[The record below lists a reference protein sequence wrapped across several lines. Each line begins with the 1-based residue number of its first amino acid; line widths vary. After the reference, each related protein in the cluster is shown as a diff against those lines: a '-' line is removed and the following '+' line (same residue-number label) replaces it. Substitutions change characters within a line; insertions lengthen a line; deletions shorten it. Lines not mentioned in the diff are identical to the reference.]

1 MATYDVIVLGL
12 GGMGSA
18 AAYHLAQ
25 RGARVLGLEQ
35 FGPAHDQ
42 GSSHGR
48 TRVIR
53 QAYYEG
59 PDYVPLL
66 FRAYA
71 LWHTLEREAGV
82 TLLTKTGALHLGAPD
97 SDAVAGA
104 ALSART
110 HRIPHE
116 MLTPDEIRKRY
127 PVLHPQPDQVA
138 LLEYEA
144 GVLPPEQCV
153 ATHLNLAKRRGA
165 ELHFQERVES
175 WNASPGGASVRTSRG
190 AYEGGRLVITAGAWA
205 AQVLADLGLALQVTR
220 AVVYWFEPRARRE
233 EFKKIPVYLWEDH
246 GTNAYGFPYFD
257 GQGLK
262 CGFHHAHYEVTT
274 PETIR
279 REVGEDERAR
289 MRAHLAKL
297 MPDAAGEVL
306 SVSTCMYTNTPDY
319 HFIIDRHPAHAHV
332 VLACGFSGHGFKFA
346 SVFGEVLADLALEG
360 TTAQPIEL
368 FALRRFGSAV
378 R

>member
-1 MATYDVIVLGL
+1 MTAYDVIVLGL

-18 AAYHLAQ
+18 AAYYAAR

-35 FGPAHDQ
+35 FGPAHEQ

-66 FRAYA
+66 FRAYD
-71 LWHTLEREAGV
+71 LWHELEREAGAA
-82 TLLTKTGALHLGAPD
+82 LLVKTGALHLGSPS

-110 HRIPHE
+110 HGIPHE
-116 MLTPDEIRKRY
+116 MLSHDEIRRRY
-127 PVLHPQPDQVA
+127 PVLRPRPDQVA

-144 GVLPPEQCV
+144 GMLPPERCV
-153 ATHLNLAKRRGA
+153 ATYLDLAKRRGA
-165 ELHFQERVES
+165 DLRYEEPVLS
-175 WNASPGGASVRTSRG
+175 WSAGSGGVSVRSSKGTY
-190 AYEGGRLVITAGAWA
+190 AGGHLIITAGPWT
-205 AQVLADLGLALQVTR
+205 AQVLDGLGLPLRVTR
-220 AVVYWFEPRARRE
+220 AVVYWFEPNAQRE
-233 EFKKIPVYLWEDH
+233 AFKAIPIYLWEDR
-246 GTNAYGFPYFD
+246 GIYAYGFPYLE

-262 CGFHHAHYEVTT
+262 CGFHHSHDEVTT
-274 PETIR
+274 PQTIR
-279 REVGEDERAR
+279 RAVGEEERVR
-289 MRAHLAKL
+289 MRDHLAAL

-306 SVSTCMYTNTPDY
+306 SVSTCMYTNTPDL
-319 HFIIDRHPAHAHV
+319 HFLIDRHPHHEQV

-346 SVFGEVLADLALEG
+346 SVVGEVLADLALPG
-360 TTAQPIEL
+360 RTNQPIQL
-368 FALRRFGSAV
+368 FALRRFQSRAG
-378 R
+378 